1 MGTHRLW
8 ENSDCEQTAAE
19 QTALSLLS
27 SRRQRVSTRAQLHP
41 DSCYPCLDALPSHA
55 AIKGAIIKRI
65 NVIYLCFMLEQ
76 NCFIFCFP
84 SNNGPYQERVKNKH
98 TYTPSLEPCQLK
110 GWASASSSTG
120 DQLDEAGQLRVPCHG
135 LKFTIQIDYFLTDV
149 KFPHEAEHHAIV

>member
-76 NCFIFCFP
+76 NYLFFV
-84 SNNGPYQERVKNKH
+84 SLQTMGPIKN
-98 TYTPSLEPCQLK
+98 
-110 GWASASSSTG
+110 
-120 DQLDEAGQLRVPCHG
+120 G
-135 LKFTIQIDYFLTDV
+135 LKTST
-149 KFPHEAEHHAIV
+149 PTHPP